1 MKQEVIQIDGT
12 SPKMIKGQLDELIK
26 NKKEIQQVIPLG
38 KTSFLV
44 LIKAP
49 QKQSK
54 SPQGKS

>member
-26 NKKEIQQVIPLG
+26 NKKEIQQIIPLG

-44 LIKAP
+44 LVKSL